1 MTETLLQ
8 DFLQAL
14 RRWPRDLVGHTPE
27 EKRIRQLSLPLARD
41 QQNWT
46 DGRGELAVRCRKRER
61 EHVAEP
67 ELACDRPGEPGL
79 AGARLARHEQRL
91 LDGEGRV
98 DGGDQLGVC
107 QIAAAFR
114 ALRDFGARRQR
125 AVALVA
131 LPRR

>member
-1 MTETLLQ
+1 MVEAAQ
-8 DFLQAL
+8 IVEGKQHVL
-14 RRWPRDLVGHTPE
+14 RLV
-27 EKRIRQLSLPLARD
+27 IAARM
-41 QQNWT
+41 
-46 DGRGELAVRCRKRER
+46 EL

-131 LPRR
+131 LPRRCCAHG